1 MADQNL
7 IIQTA
12 DQLSA
17 KFGIAQKQVI
27 SAMMK
32 LVEGKTNAEAVAI
45 LNDLDVNAV
54 MLAKTSG
61 IITAYT
67 SGNVATL
74 VTKEMFAQIS
84 ESTLQALLTQSQQY
98 LSGQITSMSAVIKQ
112 EVINGIIN
120 RRSVDEILQSVG
132 KKGYAADV
140 GMKRILNDGLNN
152 YSRAVSRMMMEEA
165 PKNEKYVYIGPA
177 DEKTRSF
184 CLSAIQAGAITLQ
197 EIRSMGG
204 EWEASLTEGGGI
216 NCRHSWEIA
225 SNDVRSQFY
234 RKEEAED
241 ILNA

>member
-1 MADQNL
+1 
-7 IIQTA
+7 
-12 DQLSA
+12 
-17 KFGIAQKQVI
+17 
-27 SAMMK
+27 
-32 LVEGKTNAEAVAI
+32 
-45 LNDLDVNAV
+45 
-54 MLAKTSG
+54 
-61 IITAYT
+61 
-67 SGNVATL
+67 
-74 VTKEMFAQIS
+74 
-84 ESTLQALLTQSQQY
+84 
-98 LSGQITSMSAVIKQ
+98 
-112 EVINGIIN
+112 
-120 RRSVDEILQSVG
+120 
-132 KKGYAADV
+132 
-140 GMKRILNDGLNN
+140 
-152 YSRAVSRMMMEEA
+152 MEEA